1 MSVANEKNLIFY
13 IIFRGYHHD
22 IRFETV
28 FLCKY

>member
-1 MSVANEKNLIFY
+1 MKKNHIFY

-28 FLCKY
+28 FMQILDH